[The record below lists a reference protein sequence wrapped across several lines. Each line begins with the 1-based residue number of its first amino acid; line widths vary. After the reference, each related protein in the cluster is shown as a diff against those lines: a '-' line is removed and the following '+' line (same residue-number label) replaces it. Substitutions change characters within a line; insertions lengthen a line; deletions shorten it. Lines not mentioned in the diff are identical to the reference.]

1 MYFDGKGKI
10 WDPLTRFFGKREVAA
25 MDEQVSARMMRTA
38 CEP

>member
-25 MDEQVSARMMRTA
+25 MDEQAGILDDANRL
-38 CEP
+38 